1 MVLEIEA
8 SNVYMYV
15 CVCVCGCISVAVSV
29 CVCSGL
35 YSKRALKSSGKL
47 SYVITEGILDNWI
60 LKRFSIYNST

>member
-8 SNVYMYV
+8 SNVYM

-29 CVCSGL
+29 CVGL

-47 SYVITEGILDNWI
+47 SYVVTEGILDNWI